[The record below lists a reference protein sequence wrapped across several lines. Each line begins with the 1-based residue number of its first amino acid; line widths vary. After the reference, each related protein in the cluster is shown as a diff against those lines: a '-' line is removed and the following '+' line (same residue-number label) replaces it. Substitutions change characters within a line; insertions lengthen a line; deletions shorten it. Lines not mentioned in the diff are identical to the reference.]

1 MGAWPPFFAI
11 KFISLINSFIA
22 LLGVAIMAREFA
34 RTDRVAQEIQKEIA
48 MIIQREV
55 KDPRL
60 GMVTVNAVEITR
72 DLAYAKIFVTF
83 FTLEGQ
89 NVDVS
94 IEVLNEAASY
104 IRTLLAKRIKA
115 RIMPELRFIYDSS
128 MVEGVRMGNLVDK
141 AVAQDVKNHE
151 GEISETE
158 TDADEKPE
166 SE

>member
-1 MGAWPPFFAI
+1 
-11 KFISLINSFIA
+11 
-22 LLGVAIMAREFA
+22 MAREFA
-34 RTDRVAQEIQKEIA
+34 RTDRVGQEIQKEVA

-94 IEVLNEAASY
+94 IDILNEASSY

-115 RIMPELRFIYDSS
+115 RIMPELRFVYDKS

-141 AVAQDVKNHE
+141 AVADDVKNHQDDNVE
-151 GEISETE
+151 
-158 TDADEKPE
+158 PE
-166 SE
+166 VE

>member
-1 MGAWPPFFAI
+1 
-11 KFISLINSFIA
+11 
-22 LLGVAIMAREFA
+22 MAREFA
-34 RTDRVAQEIQKEIA
+34 RTDRVSQEIQREVA

-60 GMVTVNAVEITR
+60 GMVTVNAVEVTR

-94 IEVLNEAASY
+94 LEVLNEASSY

-128 MVEGVRMGNLVDK
+128 MVDGVRMTTLVDK
-141 AVAQDVKNHE
+141 AVASDRHF
-151 GEISETE
+151 
-158 TDADEKPE
+158 DE
-166 SE
+166 SEPSNDSVNSESSEEK

>member
-1 MGAWPPFFAI
+1 
-11 KFISLINSFIA
+11 
-22 LLGVAIMAREFA
+22 MAREFA
-34 RTDRVAQEIQKEIA
+34 RTDRVGQEIQKEIA

-89 NVDVS
+89 NVDESVK
-94 IEVLNEAASY
+94 ILNDAASY

-115 RIMPELRFIYDSS
+115 RIMPELRFVYDKS

-141 AVAQDVKNHE
+141 AIAEDEKNHE
-151 GEISETE
+151 SDVDVDVEPGAE
-158 TDADEKPE
+158 
-166 SE
+166 

>member
-1 MGAWPPFFAI
+1 
-11 KFISLINSFIA
+11 
-22 LLGVAIMAREFA
+22 MAREFA

-94 IEVLNEAASY
+94 IDVLNEASSY
-104 IRTLLAKRIKA
+104 IRTLLAKRINA

-141 AVAQDVKNHE
+141 AVAEDVKNHE
-151 GEISETE
+151 GEI
-158 TDADEKPE
+158 DEAPAPE

>member
-1 MGAWPPFFAI
+1 
-11 KFISLINSFIA
+11 
-22 LLGVAIMAREFA
+22 MAREFA
-34 RTDRVAQEIQKEIA
+34 RTDRVGQEIQKEVA

-60 GMVTVNAVEITR
+60 GMVTVNAVEVTR

-89 NVDVS
+89 NVDKSVE
-94 IEVLNEAASY
+94 ILNEASSY

-128 MVEGVRMGNLVDK
+128 MVDGVRMTTLVDK
-141 AVAQDVKNHE
+141 AVASDKRQDELDGSKE
-151 GEISETE
+151 QSTE
-158 TDADEKPE
+158 EE
-166 SE
+166 

>member
-1 MGAWPPFFAI
+1 
-11 KFISLINSFIA
+11 
-22 LLGVAIMAREFA
+22 MAREFA

-60 GMVTVNAVEITR
+60 GMVTVNAVEVTR

-89 NVDVS
+89 NVDHS
-94 IEVLNEAASY
+94 LEVLNDAASY

-115 RIMPELRFIYDSS
+115 RIMPALRFIYDKS
-128 MVEGVRMGNLVDK
+128 MVEGVRMGNLVDE
-141 AVAQDVKNHE
+141 AIAADQKNHPE
-151 GEISETE
+151 Q
-158 TDADEKPE
+158 TDADTTSDE
-166 SE
+166 SSSNE